1 MQRSNAS
8 LAATLLAAAVPFAGP
23 AQAMEIRQFDKMAD
37 ADQKEY
43 VGALVEGAQKA
54 LRDDGRADLAEQV
67 GLLFTTQ
74 PRDSDVSIGMS
85 QFIANL
91 ALIRVSDLKRL
102 ELDPHAT
109 RLEVEHA
116 MIMTLKHDGIVL
128 PKSFMHVLDGFKPTH
143 PPK

>member
-1 MQRSNAS
+1 MSRLCA
-8 LAATLLAAAVPFAGP
+8 LPVATALLTAALFAGT
-23 AQAMEIRQFDKMAD
+23 AQAMEIRQFDRMAD

-43 VGALVEGAQKA
+43 VGALVEGAQKV
-54 LRDDGRADLAEQV
+54 LRDEGRADLAEQV

-85 QFIANL
+85 QFISNL
-91 ALIRVSDLKRL
+91 ALMRASDLKRL
-102 ELDPHAT
+102 EQDPHAT

-128 PKSFMHVLDGFKPTH
+128 PKSFMHVLDGFKPAH
-143 PPK
+143 PLK